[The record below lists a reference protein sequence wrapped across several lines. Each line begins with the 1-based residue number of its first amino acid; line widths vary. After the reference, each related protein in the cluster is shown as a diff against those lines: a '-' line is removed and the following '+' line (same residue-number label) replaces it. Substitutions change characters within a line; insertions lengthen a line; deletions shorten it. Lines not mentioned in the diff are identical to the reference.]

1 VIDYSRLARLPTAPL
16 ERVRLAQT
24 TGATTM
30 VLTAL
35 CAAIEPH
42 RSRQLNQEST

>member
-1 VIDYSRLARLPTAPL
+1 MIDYSRLARLPTAPL
-16 ERVRLAQT
+16 EPIRLARST
-24 TGATTM
+24 EATTM

-42 RSRQLNQEST
+42 RSRQVNQEPT